1 MAFSRLIIVTLGILD
16 MKKFKNHCCSRT
28 FLLSRVVLLSNKT
41 KKWYG
46 TLTLFL
52 THSFFLVSCLS
63 AAARQFDRMLTQ
75 KDFIATVWLDADS
88 EGLHCY
94 CLTGC

>member
-52 THSFFLVSCLS
+52 THSFFFWYLVFQLLLGS
-63 AAARQFDRMLTQ
+63 
-75 KDFIATVWLDADS
+75 
-88 EGLHCY
+88 
-94 CLTGC
+94 LTGC